1 MTAALEED
9 LDCDA
14 INSQEI
20 GMSLYSLRGKMSHT
34 AEVRQFISV
43 LTDVISAKESLSLQS
58 IIMGLYVLQ
67 NMNADYPEVL
77 RLLSSLTKKLKQNK
91 EVFTAQCVGNSLY
104 GLQNFDDQSR
114 EIKNLLTVLTDKIAA
129 SACMI
134 ELSAQEIGMS
144 MNGLKQMNGE
154 SIEVLGILATLDSC
168 VPADD
173 GRTSFLLSNRILK
186 K

>member
-1 MTAALEED
+1 
-9 LDCDA
+9 
-14 INSQEI
+14 
-20 GMSLYSLRGKMSHT
+20 MSHT

-58 IIMGLYVLQ
+58 IIMGLYALQ

-77 RLLSSLTKKLKQNK
+77 QLLSSLTKKLKQNK
-91 EVFTAQCVGNSLY
+91 EMFTAQCVGNSLY